1 MTIKTATQ
9 TTSPGLRLLL
19 IGGGWLSLCL
29 GIIGIF
35 LPLLPTTCFILLSAW
50 CFSRSSDY
58 FYRRLLNQQYLGPII
73 RQWQNE
79 RAIPLHIRNRA
90 LAMLWISLL
99 VSSAAV
105 GQLWLGASLLA
116 FGFCL
121 SAYMLKLRTI

>member
-1 MTIKTATQ
+1 MANKVQIQ
-9 TTSPGLRLLL
+9 TTRPGLRLLL
-19 IGGGWLSLCL
+19 IVGGWLSLCL
-29 GIIGIF
+29 GILGIF

-58 FYRRLLNQQYLGPII
+58 FYNWLLNQKYFGPII
-73 RQWQNE
+73 RHWQND

-99 VSSAAV
+99 ISSAAV
-105 GQLWLGASLLA
+105 GQLWLGLSLIT

-121 SAYMLKLRTI
+121 SGYMLKLRTI